1 MLFVLA
7 KGADAGP
14 ADGLKL
20 FYGPVLWDL
29 LHARQTLLGDATKP
43 LA

>member
-7 KGADAGP
+7 GADAGP
-14 ADGLKL
+14 ADGLRI
-20 FYGPVLWDL
+20 FYGLVLWDL